1 MKFSQIRAELEVHC
15 GPVGPKLQEAWE
27 GVVDLKRLDE
37 ATFDALIAIP
47 LQSYVDA
54 ARHFVAM
61 YHFSYGPQKLLPS
74 DSVHPDL
81 DRIVVYSPN
90 VRHRLFIRGD
100 NRTHSVLRHA
110 ALYDITAF
118 YCMLTAWR
126 ALSMNKEAAQS
137 WLQLAH
143 RFQHINNLL
152 PGMPNVAV
160 EHLECALELLFGLP
174 EDTVK
179 LYKPIEEPP
188 PPPTVEEKPLGFFEA
203 WKLSFWQLW
212 GGSGL
217 CSAGADCLK
226 MLWDGFIEILTGLL
240 CLVVWLFGCPYAVIR
255 WLIWRP
261 AYNAAFR
268 RDNIRQAIRDGAIKR

>member
-1 MKFSQIRAELEVHC
+1 MRLAQIRAELEVHC

-27 GVVDLKRLDE
+27 GVVDLKRLE
-37 ATFDALIAIP
+37 EVTFDTLIAIP
-47 LQSYVDA
+47 IESYVDA

-74 DSVHPDL
+74 ESVHPTL

-90 VRHRLFIRGD
+90 VRQRLFIRGD

-110 ALYDITAF
+110 DLYDITAS

-152 PGMPNVAV
+152 PGMPNAAV
-160 EHLECALELLFGLP
+160 EHLEMALELLFGLP

-188 PPPTVEEKPLGFFEA
+188 PPPTLEEKPLGFCEA
-203 WKLSFWQLW
+203 WKMSFRQLW
-212 GGSGL
+212 GVSQL
-217 CSAGADCLK
+217 WSA
-226 MLWDGFIEILTGLL
+226 LWSCMRMIGEGFVEILTGVI
-240 CLVVWLFGCPYAVIR
+240 CLVIWAFGFPYAVIR

-261 AYNAAFR
+261 FYNAAFR
-268 RDNIRQAIRDGAIKR
+268 RDNIRQAIRDGLIKR